1 MGNTALGWI
10 VVVEEVLV
18 VEMTGKLLT
27 SFSMEWSTL
36 QSSELEMGNEHF
48 CVFLGSCSLPP
59 LWMGPLLMGIR
70 VVEDKNLILLVP
82 PSHIAEVESED
93 PIGKGF
99 CRSGKWGPHWQRI
112 RMRSHSL
119 QDLTIKIMLLRFSVS
134 QSKVVCPISKCFQLF
149 LLVFLKS
156 RFGKWPGNKTMFD
169 DVFYYLNSFIYCMQE
184 S

>member
-59 LWMGPLLMGIR
+59 L
-70 VVEDKNLILLVP
+70 
-82 PSHIAEVESED
+82 
-93 PIGKGF
+93 
-99 CRSGKWGPHWQRI
+99 
-112 RMRSHSL
+112 
-119 QDLTIKIMLLRFSVS
+119 
-134 QSKVVCPISKCFQLF
+134 
-149 LLVFLKS
+149 
-156 RFGKWPGNKTMFD
+156 
-169 DVFYYLNSFIYCMQE
+169 
-184 S
+184 